1 MSDSPQVSL
10 WFCNSCKKI
19 IEKERDR
26 EKDSNCSVTL
36 KVTATNTTDCS
47 TLSATTSISSSTS
60 IATQTTN
67 SSSTTTTTS
76 TSISVTTSS
85 CSCPICKRHDSGQ
98 QPLHEDLRSC
108 WHELKSAILRIY
120 RESGLVLNQT
130 FMQQN
135 RMELTLHMKCPLP
148 SNERLKEI
156 VHK

>member
-1 MSDSPQVSL
+1 M
-10 WFCNSCKKI
+10 FCSSCKKV
-19 IEKERDR
+19 IEKEK
-26 EKDSNCSVTL
+26 ESNCSVTL
-36 KVTATNTTDCS
+36 KVTATNSNSNANDCS
-47 TLSATTSISSSTS
+47 LSATTTISSSTS

-67 SSSTTTTTS
+67 SLSTTTTTSS
-76 TSISVTTSS
+76 TSISVTTTS
-85 CSCPICKRHDSGQ
+85 CSCSICKKHEGQ
-98 QPLHEDLRSC
+98 HEDLRSC

-135 RMELTLHMKCPLP
+135 RMELTLHQKCPLP

>member
-85 CSCPICKRHDSGQ
+85 CSCNTCKQ
-98 QPLHEDLRSC
+98 QPPNEDLRSC

-135 RMELTLHMKCPLP
+135 RMEVTLHMKCPLP
-148 SNERLKEI
+148 SNDRLKEI